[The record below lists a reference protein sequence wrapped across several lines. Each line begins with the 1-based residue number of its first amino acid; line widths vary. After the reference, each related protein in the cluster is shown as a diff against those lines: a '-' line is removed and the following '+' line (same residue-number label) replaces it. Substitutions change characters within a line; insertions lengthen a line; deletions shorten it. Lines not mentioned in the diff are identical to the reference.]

1 MPCRVLPDSRKKAV
15 NFKLTK
21 TEQTTN
27 LAIGRTVFIA
37 ETSRK
42 IQFLGIAQVF
52 QADQMIVVSH
62 NTQKQTEHLAVS
74 EKFSVINL
82 PGYSAVSLDI
92 LADQRKIVMSIPE
105 Q

>member
-1 MPCRVLPDSRKKAV
+1 MPSLREKAV
-15 NFKLTK
+15 NFKLTD
-21 TEQTTN
+21 TEQSAN
-27 LAIGRTVFIA
+27 LAIGRTVIIA
-37 ETSRK
+37 KTARK

-52 QADQMIVVSH
+52 QADLMVIVSH
-62 NTQKQTEHLAVS
+62 TTQKQTEHLAVS